1 MSNEAAAKTYDRLRK
16 SGGAPRESE
25 GRALLEAA
33 RRLAEAQQQPEMRS
47 ALREA
52 ARLNWRLWT
61 IFQAELAAPDCPMPS
76 EIRTNMLNL
85 CNFVDKRTVAILADP
100 KPELVDVLIN
110 VNRQIAAGLL
120 AQPDFEGA
128 ADDASAPPGASGS
141 SGGGGISI

>member
-1 MSNEAAAKTYDRLRK
+1 MSNEAAAKTYDRLRR
-16 SGGAPRESE
+16 SGGAPRETE

-33 RRLAEAQQQPEMRS
+33 RRLSEAQKQPEARG

-61 IFQAELAAPDCPMPS
+61 IFQAELAAPECPLPQ
-76 EIRTNMLNL
+76 EIRSNMLSL
-85 CNFVDKRTVAILADP
+85 CNFVDKRTVAVLAEP

-120 AQPDFEGA
+120 AQPQQGDTAAEG
-128 ADDASAPPGASGS
+128 SAGP
-141 SGGGGISI
+141 GGGGISI